1 VNSGDYITDD
11 FTIGGAT
18 VKNLQMGLA
27 NTTTSGFGV
36 IGIGFDENEAS
47 LTSITSVP
55 YPNLIDQMVSQ
66 GLINTKAYSLYLDD
80 LEESTGS
87 IVFGGVD
94 TNKFMYVEITSPGSP
109 SLIITDLHPAAH

>member
-1 VNSGDYITDD
+1 MTDD
-11 FTIGGAT
+11 FKIGGAT
-18 VKNLQMGLA
+18 IKNLQMGLA

-94 TNKFMYVEITSPGSP
+94 TNKFMYVEITSPGSL

>member
-1 VNSGDYITDD
+1 MSSGNYITDD

-18 VKNLQMGLA
+18 IKNLQMGLA
-27 NTTTSGFGV
+27 NTTTSGFGI
-36 IGIGFDENEAS
+36 IGIGFDENEGS

-94 TNKFMYVEITSPGSP
+94 TNKFMYVEIISPGSS